1 MIRDGVGGGKG
12 KDNTLITCPRR
23 EGGGVGEKITDNHDT
38 DKGLAD
44 PDLLADFPFSE

>member
-12 KDNTLITCPRR
+12 KDNALIMCPWR
-23 EGGGVGEKITDNHDT
+23 EGGGVGKKITDNHVT

-44 PDLLADFPFSE
+44 PDLLAVFHFSE